1 MPKASKGQEAEEYQP
16 VMQFDFKIDT
26 NFDIEQEEDEKM
38 ALPRGN
44 GM

>member
-1 MPKASKGQEAEEYQP
+1 MNSKIEKTNSQ
-16 VMQFDFKIDT
+16 MQFDFKIDT